1 MGDML
6 IIQMRRKN
14 EVFTKWGEKN
24 EHEMGEYSK
33 FITDQI
39 QLQHRKNTYSMW
51 SEYII
56 YISMCFVLFCSY
68 VDSMLVV
75 PMCFLIFR
83 SETFL
88 VLLLTNSHSTRFKP
102 IVNYVKSMMKLN
114 RHYFRFDFIRIEV

>member
-1 MGDML
+1 MNM
-6 IIQMRRKN
+6 
-14 EVFTKWGEKN
+14 KWGNILSLLPIKFNCNIEKT
-24 EHEMGEYSK
+24 HILCGRS
-33 FITDQI
+33 T
-39 QLQHRKNTYSMW
+39 L
-51 SEYII
+51 